1 MKKKMDPLT
10 KMKLIYSGELILVSI
25 AVLVI
30 GILELTLV
38 IHLKDVVITIFN
50 WVTIFGGLWIII
62 DFFWTLLSPKKRAKN
77 CLFDKILVLPLG
89 IYLLT
94 FDLIALIGNIDK
106 TVNYDFYR
114 FGISAALLYIFV
126 AYTFQGIYHW
136 FRPLPML
143 IAELEKEQQEKAE
156 DEKELG
162 DLKEKLQALDE
173 EKKEDDKEA

>member
-1 MKKKMDPLT
+1 M
-10 KMKLIYSGELILVSI
+10 
-25 AVLVI
+25 
-30 GILELTLV
+30 
-38 IHLKDVVITIFN
+38 
-50 WVTIFGGLWIII
+50 
-62 DFFWTLLSPKKRAKN
+62 
-77 CLFDKILVLPLG
+77 LPLG
-89 IYLLT
+89 IYLVT

-106 TVNYDFYR
+106 TLNYDFYR

-162 DLKEKLQALDE
+162 DLKDELQALDE